1 MKKARKGFTLV
12 ELLIVVGIIG
22 LLSAM
27 VVVGGSEANS
37 IATANKIVSDFNII
51 EAAMDMYYDDNRHA
65 CDTATDTNSLA
76 TTIKNGLAPYTKN
89 TASIEAKGSGEEGTV
104 GMYNI
109 EVTDTKQWWVSYK
122 LPEGNSRVAQIL
134 ANKAAVEG
142 LHATKEE
149 TGEVNTG
156 TDKKP
161 VMTPTTNPYVASG
174 VVVYKRVK

>member
-27 VVVGGSEANS
+27 VVVGGSEANN

-65 CDTATDTNSLA
+65 CDTADANGLA
-76 TTIKNGLAPYTKN
+76 TIIKDGLAPYTKN
-89 TASIEAKGSGEEGTV
+89 TASIEAKGSGNGTI

-109 EVTDTKQWWVSYK
+109 EVTDSKQWWVSYK
-122 LPEGNSRVAQIL
+122 LPEGNSRVTQIL

-142 LHATKEE
+142 LHASAEE
-149 TGEVNTG
+149 TKTTG
-156 TDKKP
+156 KGTAASP
-161 VMTPTTNPYVASG
+161 TVTTTNPYVATG
-174 VVVYKRVK
+174 DTIYKRVK

>member
-89 TASIEAKGSGEEGTV
+89 TASIQAEGSDNGTI

-109 EVTDTKQWWVSYK
+109 EVTPEKQWWVSYK

-142 LHATKEE
+142 LHASAEE
-149 TGEVNTG
+149 TKTTG
-156 TDKKP
+156 KGTAASP
-161 VMTPTTNPYVASG
+161 TVTTTNPYVATG
-174 VVVYKRVK
+174 DTIYKRVK